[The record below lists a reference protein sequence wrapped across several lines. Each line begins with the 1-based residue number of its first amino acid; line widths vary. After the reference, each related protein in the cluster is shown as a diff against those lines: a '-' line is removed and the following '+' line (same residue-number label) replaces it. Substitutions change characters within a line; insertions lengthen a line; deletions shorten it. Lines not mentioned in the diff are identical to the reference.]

1 MSGCCRAEY
10 IAARGNGGDLVGEE
24 EEEGCVMR
32 QKDGLREALHKD
44 RDADHGMA
52 RSRDSTLG
60 RRGRRYSSSVQSRLD
75 GSVCMMIEPQEPW
88 TKITSQIACLRRPVY
103 VRLAYTAYAASCRP
117 HRRPDMWPV
126 VACMRVAP
134 SQCRVC
140 GTSTGTA
147 CLVQGAILRT
157 KTAATSSTQ
166 RSWPPHSQ
174 TRSRRPAEAF
184 CFALTGVETERDA
197 PCSQPSTPKLAYV
210 NASFVIPLYTALV
223 YHACMFAQVMTC
235 NAQPGE
241 LFSDVCLSVLSA
253 SIKRGICSCP
263 HARME
268 NNEKAK
274 PTTAQHH

>member
-1 MSGCCRAEY
+1 MLFERRGNGEAQCVHNATVVRSHSAVLVAVEIEWARRLSGGRKLRSPREILGNKRVVMVLLYYYYAGWVDTAVLS

-75 GSVCMMIEPQEPW
+75 GSACMMIEPPQEPW

-140 GTSTGTA
+140 VVQDCCTGTA

-174 TRSRRPAEAF
+174 SPTCRGF
-184 CFALTGVETERDA
+184 LLC
-197 PCSQPSTPKLAYV
+197 AYW
-210 NASFVIPLYTALV
+210 
-223 YHACMFAQVMTC
+223 
-235 NAQPGE
+235 
-241 LFSDVCLSVLSA
+241 
-253 SIKRGICSCP
+253 R
-263 HARME
+263 
-268 NNEKAK
+268 
-274 PTTAQHH
+274 